1 MSMEDLC
8 NSDVLYSQCPDT
20 ENSHVDT
27 DVSKINESVDGTD
40 TNKSCV
46 PNVEITD
53 CSNTLEGDKASVIT
67 EILEDVKG

>member
-1 MSMEDLC
+1 MSMEDSC
-8 NSDVLYSQCPDT
+8 NSDV
-20 ENSHVDT
+20 
-27 DVSKINESVDGTD
+27 INESVDGTD
-40 TNKSCV
+40 TSKSCV